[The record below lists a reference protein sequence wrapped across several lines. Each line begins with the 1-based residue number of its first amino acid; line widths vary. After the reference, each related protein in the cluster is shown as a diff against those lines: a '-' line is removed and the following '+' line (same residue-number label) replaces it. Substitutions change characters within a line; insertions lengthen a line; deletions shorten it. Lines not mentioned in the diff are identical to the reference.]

1 MNKTLKTNLACTL
14 LLPDDGCT
22 AEKKISETGSI
33 SITGTYDMTITGY
46 DWGCGIESIIMNL
59 DHPLDSVTADAFTV
73 VENKQATNFTAEGFP
88 VEDVELERKITDAYL
103 VDEKGEKT
111 TDPSTHV
118 KLELYVSPNDGSPL
132 LFTLST
138 QYNTWSKPYTLT
150 VSKTDDAKLTSNG
163 TEVKEFTINPEATSK
178 TTSADQYQMHS
189 YQAEDGVTY
198 QYASYEPE
206 GGSKTLVVWLHG
218 LGEGGTEDTDPSVTL
233 LANKAGI
240 LADEPFQTAV
250 GGANILVPQCPTY
263 WMDHDGKKTNFFGG
277 AIQADGTSY
286 YLASL
291 HELIAKYKEETGSTK
306 VVITG
311 CSNGGYMT
319 ILMAINYGDEYDAY
333 VPICEA
339 LPNAL
344 ITDDQVKALAG
355 LDMYYVYS
363 EDDTTVDPSLHE
375 APLLK
380 RLEKAGAKHTY
391 VSTTEHVVDTT
402 GVYFMDENGQPTL
415 EDTGTPYQYMGHW
428 SWLYFFNNEC
438 DANGL
443 KVWDFI
449 ADAVK

>member
-46 DWGCGIESIIMNL
+46 DWGCGTDSIIMNL

-73 VENKQATNFTAEGFP
+73 VENKQATNFMAEGFP

-138 QYNTWSKPYTLT
+138 QFNTWSEPYTLT

-163 TEVKEFTINPEATSK
+163 TEVKEFTINPEAASK
-178 TTSADQYQMHS
+178 TTSVDQYQMHS

-233 LANKAGI
+233 LANKAGA

-263 WMDHDGKKTNFFGG
+263 WMDNDGKKTNFFGG

-291 HELIAKYKEETGSTK
+291 HELIVKYKEETGSTK

-319 ILMAINYGDEYDAY
+319 MLLAINYGDEYDAY

-449 ADAVK
+449 ADALK

>member
-22 AEKKISETGSI
+22 AEKKTSETGSI

-88 VEDVELERKITDAYL
+88 VEDVELERKVTDAYL

-163 TEVKEFTINPEATSK
+163 TEVEEFTINPEAASK
-178 TTSADQYQMHS
+178 TTSVDQYQMHS

-233 LANKAGI
+233 LANKAGT

-263 WMDHDGKKTNFFGG
+263 WMDNDGKKTNFSGG

-311 CSNGGYMT
+311 CSNGGYMAV
-319 ILMAINYGDEYDAY
+319 LMAINYGDEYDAY

-363 EDDTTVDPSLHE
+363 EDDTTVDPSIHE

-443 KVWDFI
+443 KVWDFV

>member
-1 MNKTLKTNLACTL
+1 MNKTLKKNLACTL

-22 AEKKISETGSI
+22 AEKKTSETGSS
-33 SITGTYDMTITGY
+33 SITGTYHMTITGY

-88 VEDVELERKITDAYL
+88 VEDVELERKVTDAYL

-132 LFTLST
+132 LFTMST
-138 QYNTWSKPYTLT
+138 QFNTWSKPYTLT

-163 TEVKEFTINPEATSK
+163 TEVKEFTINPEAASK
-178 TTSADQYQMHS
+178 TTSVDQYQMHS

-233 LANKAGI
+233 LANKAGT

-263 WMDHDGKKTNFFGG
+263 WMDNDGKKTNFSGG

-311 CSNGGYMT
+311 CSNGGYMAV
-319 ILMAINYGDEYDAY
+319 LMAINYGDEYDAY

-443 KVWDFI
+443 KVWDFV

>member
-14 LLPDDGCT
+14 LFSDDGCT

-88 VEDVELERKITDAYL
+88 VEDVELERKVTDAYL

-138 QYNTWSKPYTLT
+138 QFNTWSKPYTLT

-163 TEVKEFTINPEATSK
+163 TEVEEFTINPEAASK
-178 TTSADQYQMHS
+178 TTSVDQYQMHS

-233 LANKAGI
+233 LANKAGT

-263 WMDHDGKKTNFFGG
+263 WMDNDGKKTNFSGG

-311 CSNGGYMT
+311 CSNGGYMAV
-319 ILMAINYGDEYDAY
+319 LMAINYGDEYDAY

-363 EDDTTVDPSLHE
+363 EDDTTVDPSIHE

-402 GVYFMDENGQPTL
+402 GVYFMDENCQPTL

-443 KVWDFI
+443 KVWDFV

>member
-22 AEKKISETGSI
+22 AEKKNSETESI

-46 DWGCGIESIIMNL
+46 DWGCGTDSIIMNL

-88 VEDVELERKITDAYL
+88 VEDVELERKVTDAYL

-138 QYNTWSKPYTLT
+138 QFNTWSKPYTLT

-163 TEVKEFTINPEATSK
+163 TEVEEFTINPEAASK

-233 LANKAGI
+233 LANKAGT
-240 LADEPFQTAV
+240 LADGPFQTAV

-263 WMDHDGKKTNFFGG
+263 WMDNDGKKTNFFGG

-291 HELIAKYKEETGSTK
+291 HELIVKYKEETGSTK

-319 ILMAINYGDEYDAY
+319 LLMAINYGDEYDAY

-355 LDMYYVYS
+355 SDMYYVYS

>member
-46 DWGCGIESIIMNL
+46 DWGCGTDSIIMNL

-111 TDPSTHV
+111 KDPSTHV

-138 QYNTWSKPYTLT
+138 QFNTWSKPYTLT

-163 TEVKEFTINPEATSK
+163 TEVKEFTINPEAASK

-443 KVWDFI
+443 KVWDFV

>member
-14 LLPDDGCT
+14 LFSDDGCT

-88 VEDVELERKITDAYL
+88 VEDVELERKVTDAYL

-138 QYNTWSKPYTLT
+138 QFNTWSKPYTLT

-163 TEVKEFTINPEATSK
+163 TEVEEFTINPEAASK
-178 TTSADQYQMHS
+178 TTSADRYQMHS

-233 LANKAGI
+233 LANKAGT

-263 WMDHDGKKTNFFGG
+263 WMDNDGKKTNFSGG
-277 AIQADGTSY
+277 AIQAEGTSY

-319 ILMAINYGDEYDAY
+319 MLMAINYGDEYDAY

-449 ADAVK
+449 ADALK

>member
-1 MNKTLKTNLACTL
+1 MNRTLKTNLACTV
-14 LLPDDGCT
+14 LLPDDECT
-22 AEKKISETGSI
+22 AEKKTFETGSI
-33 SITGTYDMTITGY
+33 SITGTYDMTIAGY
-46 DWGCGIESIIMNL
+46 DWGCGTESIIMNL

-88 VEDVELERKITDAYL
+88 VEDVELERKVTDAYL

-118 KLELYVSPNDGSPL
+118 KLELDVSPNEGSPL
-132 LFTLST
+132 LFTMST
-138 QYNTWSKPYTLT
+138 QFNTWSKPYTLT

-163 TEVKEFTINPEATSK
+163 TEVKEFTINPEAASK
-178 TTSADQYQMHS
+178 TTSVDQYQMHS

-233 LANKAGI
+233 LANKAGT

-263 WMDHDGKKTNFFGG
+263 WMDNDGKKTNFSGG

-311 CSNGGYMT
+311 CSNGGYMAV
-319 ILMAINYGDEYDAY
+319 LMAINYGDEYDAY

-443 KVWDFI
+443 KVWDFV
-449 ADAVK
+449 AEAVK

>member
-14 LLPDDGCT
+14 LFSDDGCT

-88 VEDVELERKITDAYL
+88 VEDVELERKVTDAYL

-111 TDPSTHV
+111 KDPSTHV
-118 KLELYVSPNDGSPL
+118 KLELYVSPNDGLPL

-163 TEVKEFTINPEATSK
+163 TEVEEFTINPEAASK
-178 TTSADQYQMHS
+178 TTSVDQYQMHS

-233 LANKAGI
+233 LANKAGT

-263 WMDHDGKKTNFFGG
+263 WMDNDGKKTNFSGG

-311 CSNGGYMT
+311 CSNGGYMAV
-319 ILMAINYGDEYDAY
+319 LMAINYGDEYDAY

-363 EDDTTVDPSLHE
+363 EDDTTVDPSIHE

-443 KVWDFI
+443 KVWDFV